1 MSTSWRVS
9 TGTVGEIP
17 WNCRI
22 FGAWIQTVA
31 KGQKS
36 EKEFGE
42 SLQGSLIC
50 GINNIISTDSWWYHV
65 TVISHDITR
74 SSRSISVSEVNKQH
88 DLEWRLR
95 TFQSCDFYR
104 NLGCIPG
111 IVITM
116 EGPHLYMEPPQLYH
130 IIHGLLYGLCSN
142 WYQLLHFSNSVDS
155 CRIATILSSVL
166 REFNHVQSRMWLA
179 IARLSPGYLFIVKP
193 PRKKVFK

>member
-1 MSTSWRVS
+1 M
-9 TGTVGEIP
+9 
-17 WNCRI
+17 
-22 FGAWIQTVA
+22 
-31 KGQKS
+31 
-36 EKEFGE
+36 
-42 SLQGSLIC
+42 
-50 GINNIISTDSWWYHV
+50 

-104 NLGCIPG
+104 NLGRIPG

-116 EGPHLYMEPPQLYH
+116 EGPQLYMEPPQLYH
-130 IIHGLLYGLCSN
+130 VIHGFLYGLCSN
-142 WYQLLHFSNSVDS
+142 WHQLLHFSNSVVS

-166 REFNHVQSRMWLA
+166 RGFNHVQSRMWLA